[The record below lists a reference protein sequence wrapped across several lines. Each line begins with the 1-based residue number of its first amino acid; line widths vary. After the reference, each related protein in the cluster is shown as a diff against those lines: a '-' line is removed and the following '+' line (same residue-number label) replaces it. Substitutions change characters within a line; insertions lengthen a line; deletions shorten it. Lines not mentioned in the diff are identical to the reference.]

1 MSSWPISVWRPPRS
15 SHATLD
21 AEAHSTCLQVS
32 TEGVSI
38 FASKLIVL
46 LDTECQGGLD
56 GHRQLGYS
64 TRANDIWSLGVILV
78 NLTCGRNPWRQ
89 ASAKDETFR
98 AYIHNPDFLRSIL
111 PISLELNDLLKRIF
125 ALDPD
130 QRLDL
135 PGIMAAVNGIATFTM
150 SEDELRLAHAAAK
163 PSNASTVAAFAHPG
177 NPGQPIRSRPFE
189 TAVRGRVSDTGP
201 VNTKAT
207 SGSTQHTPQ
216 LEHNRTLSSSED
228 DVRLPQTP
236 PCPPNQMLCRPIKSR
251 PSTPNRSRSPSP
263 LEMHH

>member
-1 MSSWPISVWRPPRS
+1 MR
-15 SHATLD
+15 
-21 AEAHSTCLQVS
+21 
-32 TEGVSI
+32 
-38 FASKLIVL
+38 LIPWVV
-46 LDTECQGGLD
+46 TECQGGLD

-89 ASAKDETFR
+89 ASTKDETFR

-111 PISLELNDLLKRIF
+111 PISLELNNLLKRIF

-135 PGIMAAVNGIATFTM
+135 PGIMAAVNEITTFTM
-150 SEDELRLAHAAAK
+150 SEHELRLAHAAAK
-163 PSNASTVAAFAHPG
+163 PATAST
-177 NPGQPIRSRPFE
+177 NPIFEYTGTSGQQVRSRPFQ
-189 TAVRGRVSDTGP
+189 TVIRGRALEEGHIDSKVS
-201 VNTKAT
+201 
-207 SGSTQHTPQ
+207 SGSAQHTPQ

-236 PCPPNQMLCRPIKSR
+236 PCPPNQILCRPAKPR
-251 PSTPNRSRSPSP
+251 PNTLNRSRSPSP
-263 LEMHH
+263 L